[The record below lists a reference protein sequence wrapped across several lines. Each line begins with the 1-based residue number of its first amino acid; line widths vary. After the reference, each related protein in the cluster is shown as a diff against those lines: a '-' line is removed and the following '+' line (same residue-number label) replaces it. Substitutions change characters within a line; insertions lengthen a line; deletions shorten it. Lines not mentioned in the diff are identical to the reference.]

1 MPLSLRDSLSMRLR
15 TFAPLRTIYRT
26 FLGHEGRER
35 RRKLAAFYGQFL
47 RPNDLVFDIGA
58 NIGIY
63 SEVFQSLDCK
73 VVSVEPNPEC
83 AAQVEATTR
92 RDRVTVVRAAVGNVP
107 GMCRLFVNELS
118 ILSSVSTDW
127 VQKEKET
134 KPSEAATWNKEIMVP
149 VVTIDDLIAK
159 YGMPR
164 YIKLDVEGFEIPALC
179 GMSRQ
184 PEYLSFEF
192 HGDTWEKDRIC
203 FEKLADDTLFD
214 FVVNEPFRFEV
225 GSWVGRDDVCG
236 RIQAANVETFGDV
249 FGKLAGA

>member
-1 MPLSLRDSLSMRLR
+1 MPLSLRDSLSLKLRL
-15 TFAPLRTIYRT
+15 FPPLRTIYRT

-58 NIGIY
+58 NIGTY
-63 SEVFQSLDCK
+63 AEVFQSLGCK

-83 AAQVEATTR
+83 ADQVEATTK
-92 RDRVTVVRAAVGNVP
+92 RDRVTVVRAAVGNSP
-107 GMCRLFVNELS
+107 GIAKLFVNQMS

-127 VQKEKET
+127 VAKEKET
-134 KPSEAATWNKEIMVP
+134 KPDEVGMWHKEIEVSM
-149 VVTIDDLIAK
+149 VTIDELVAK
-159 YGMPR
+159 YGMPKF
-164 YIKLDVEGFEIPALC
+164 IKLDVEGFEIPVLC

-192 HGDTWEKDRIC
+192 HGDTWTKDRLC
-203 FEKLADDTLFD
+203 FDKLADGTLFD
-214 FVVNEPFRFEV
+214 FVVNEPFRFEI
-225 GSWVGRDDVCG
+225 GSWVSREDVCAL
-236 RIQAANVETFGDV
+236 IQAANVETFGDV